1 MNRKIAFFCVV
12 LFWQGAAVAVNHAV
26 ETGMD
31 ELSDELQLTADQK
44 SRLDQI
50 FNDKHEKYRII
61 REETQSKIRALLSD
75 EQLEKWNTLKRHS
88 FDR

>member
-1 MNRKIAFFCVV
+1 
-12 LFWQGAAVAVNHAV
+12 V